1 MLLKENVEI
10 ENDMLSILL
19 LSCSSK
25 PSYNYCSDPLGVEM
39 ILIDSGSFTM
49 GARAGEVDTYPI
61 HIVEITRDV
70 CLMSTEV
77 TQEMWSLSQSQS
89 SVSPQDLDLPI
100 HSVTWFETIQFANQ
114 LSLKAGLSPCYQIPP
129 ELTKE
134 PIDISTVNEEITWN
148 KECDGYRL
156 PTESEWEYAARSGE
170 KWNYSGGYNFDKY
183 AVYKENSKGK
193 PHPVKSM
200 LPNHW
205 GLYDMSGN
213 VSEWV
218 WDGYGLYSKGTHID
232 PTGSKNPKIRVTR
245 GGAFSSPS
253 ELIRVDVR
261 SADSPE
267 WRFDWVGF
275 RLARNLK

>member
-1 MLLKENVEI
+1 MLF
-10 ENDMLSILL
+10 LL
-19 LSCSSK
+19 FSCSTES
-25 PSYNYCSDPLGVEM
+25 SYNYCSDPLGMEM
-39 ILIDSGSFTM
+39 ISITSGIFTM

-61 HIVEITRDV
+61 HTVEITRNF
-70 CLMSTEV
+70 CLLSTEV
-77 TQEMWSLSQSQS
+77 TKKIWASSQSENSTSLQG
-89 SVSPQDLDLPI
+89 LNLPI
-100 HSVTWFETIQFANQ
+100 RSVTWFETIQFANK

-129 ELTKE
+129 ELTQE
-134 PIDISTVNEEITWN
+134 IIDISSVDQEIEWDET
-148 KECDGYRL
+148 CDGYRL

-170 KWNYSGGYNFDKY
+170 KWNYSGGYNFDKH
-183 AVYKENSKGK
+183 AIYKENSNGI

-200 LPNHW
+200 LPNNW

-218 WDGYGLYSKGTHID
+218 WDGYGLYSEETRKD
-232 PTGSKNPKIRVTR
+232 PTGSKNPKVRVTR
-245 GGAFSSPS
+245 GGGFSSPS

-275 RLARNLK
+275 RLARTPK